1 MGKHRFWLT
10 ALTLIGA
17 FLGGVGLPALAA
29 SYVVNTLNDNATGG
43 DSLCTLREAIES
55 ANNAGNGGTAAPI
68 AVPTTPSPSASA
80 GRSRLV
86 PHCRPSSPD
95 KAR

>member
-10 ALTLIGA
+10 VLSLIGA

-29 SYVVNTLNDNATGG
+29 GYVVNTLNDNATAG

-55 ANNAGNGGTAAPI
+55 ANNAGKQFGKQ
-68 AVPTTPSPSASA
+68 S
-80 GRSRLV
+80 SRLRRRD
-86 PHCRPSSPD
+86 PEFLWHGDHR
-95 KAR
+95 R

>member
-43 DSLCTLREAIES
+43 RQLVH
-55 ANNAGNGGTAAPI
+55 AAR
-68 AVPTTPSPSASA
+68 
-80 GRSRLV
+80 G
-86 PHCRPSSPD
+86 H
-95 KAR
+95 